1 MLLSQKITKGINGSV
16 EIPGDKSIS
25 HRSIIIPSISNGIT
39 EIKNLLWSD
48 DVINT
53 LNAFKLLGVK
63 IEKNNQDIIIH
74 GKGLNSLKESSEKI
88 YLGNSGTS
96 ARLLIGL
103 LSAQKFNSIL
113 TGDDSLSKR
122 PMNRIINPLEK
133 MGAKFESIEHKLPL
147 KIIGQKLKSVN
158 YELELPSAQVKSGML
173 LAALNTKGKSKIIEK
188 NITRNHTEIMLE
200 YFGANIEVKKTNSI
214 NHITIEGKK
223 ELKSKNIN
231 VPSDLSSAS
240 FFIIASLINSNSKL
254 DIKNININPS
264 RDGILSVLK
273 KMGAKLEIK
282 NKRTINGELI
292 GDIVCESSQL
302 NGCDLDKSI
311 AKLMI
316 DEFPILS
323 IAASFA
329 QSPSVF
335 RGLGELRVKESDRL
349 ELIRL
354 NLDQCGVS
362 CKIINDDLYINPSEK
377 KYQKGI
383 EIKTDFDHRIAM
395 SFAVMGTKLDSDLS
409 IDNKESISTSFP
421 NFIETF
427 NKIGGNLSG

>member
-16 EIPGDKSIS
+16 IIPGDKSIS

-53 LNAFKLLGVK
+53 LNAFKLMGVK
-63 IEKNNQDIIIH
+63 IEKNNKDIIIY
-74 GKGLNSLKESSEKI
+74 GKGLNSLKESNKKI

-103 LSAQKFNSIL
+103 LSSQKFNSTL
-113 TGDDSLSKR
+113 TGDESLSKR
-122 PMNRIINPLEK
+122 PMGRIINPLEK
-133 MGAKFESIEHKLPL
+133 MGAKFESLENKLPL
-147 KIIGQKLKSVN
+147 KIIGQKLNNIN

-173 LAALNTKGKSKIIEK
+173 LAALNSEGKSKIIEK

-200 YFGANIEVKKTNSI
+200 YFGANIEIKRTNAI

-240 FFIIASLINSNSKL
+240 FFIIASLINSHSKL
-254 DIKNININPS
+254 NIKNININPS
-264 RDGILSVLK
+264 RDGILNVLK
-273 KMGAKLEIK
+273 KMGAKLEIR

-292 GDIVCESSQL
+292 GDIISESSDL

-349 ELIRL
+349 ELIKF

-362 CKIINDDLYINPSEK
+362 CKIENDDLYINPSEK
-377 KYQKGI
+377 KYQKKI
-383 EIKTDFDHRIAM
+383 KIKTDFDHRIAM
-395 SFAVMGTKLDSDLS
+395 SFAVMGTKLDSNLFIDDKDS
-409 IDNKESISTSFP
+409 IKTSFP
-421 NFIETF
+421 NFIEKF